1 MPVTNRGGLCERSR
15 DKERLRR
22 DLFRLN
28 MLFILIKGL
37 TTVKLRRR
45 VFFLPR
51 SSILKVLAILQN
63 GEYRKAEGKQVCAHG
78 LHEYGGYW
86 AEGSRAL
93 QGTTG
98 HYRALQGVKIETLTG
113 QSRAV
118 FGRTEK
124 WVLALPAGL
133 FY

>member
-1 MPVTNRGGLCERSR
+1 MGNIGRQRASKCVHMG
-15 DKERLRR
+15 
-22 DLFRLN
+22 
-28 MLFILIKGL
+28 
-37 TTVKLRRR
+37 
-45 VFFLPR
+45 
-51 SSILKVLAILQN
+51 
-63 GEYRKAEGKQVCAHG
+63 HG

>member
-28 MLFILIKGL
+28 MLFILRKGL
-37 TTVKLRRR
+37 TTGKLRRR

-63 GEYRKAEGKQVCAHG
+63 GEYRKAEGKQVCTHG

-86 AEGSRAL
+86 AEGSSHYRAL

-98 HYRALQGVKIETLTG
+98 HYRV
-113 QSRAV
+113 
-118 FGRTEK
+118 
-124 WVLALPAGL
+124 
-133 FY
+133 

>member
-22 DLFRLN
+22 DLLRLN

-37 TTVKLRRR
+37 KGKLRR
-45 VFFLPR
+45 VFCLPR

-63 GEYRKAEGKQVCAHG
+63 GEYRKAEGKQVCTHG
-78 LHEYGGYW
+78 LHGYEGYW
-86 AEGSRAL
+86 AEGSS
-93 QGTTG
+93 
-98 HYRALQGVKIETLTG
+98 HYRGLQGVKIETLTG

-118 FGRTEK
+118 FRRTGK
-124 WVLALPAGL
+124 WLLALPAEL